1 NTMAIFINQIR
12 FKIGGFG
19 NPETTTGGNALKFY
33 ATTRIDIRRTGS
45 YKVTDCTMG
54 NETRIKVVKNKLAPP
69 FKQAETKILFG
80 KGFDYYGEVLDLGLD
95 AR

>member
-1 NTMAIFINQIR
+1 EMGAASMGLHSRLMSQACRKLTGILKKTNTMAIFINQIR

-54 NETRIKVVKNKLAPP
+54 NETRIKVVKNK
-69 FKQAETKILFG
+69 
-80 KGFDYYGEVLDLGLD
+80 
-95 AR
+95 